1 MQPSPLR
8 SFAWS
13 LALPAVV
20 LAVHAQF
27 ATEVISYTPG
37 TGIATE
43 FGSGLPYNQTAA
55 VLGEP
60 SRITPGQFGGA
71 VDPFAPAYTR
81 DQLLSVGTGGSLTVK
96 FGTPVFNHSG
106 NPFGLDFQ
114 VFGGAGFVVTND
126 FDADF
131 NYIGTPATDGS
142 LFSAQDGTTR
152 VAVSADG
159 VTFFTLDPAL
169 ARPVDG
175 LFPTDGQ
182 GNFGVPLDPAY
193 VGLTFAGKT
202 LAEIRSLY
210 AGSGGGMGYDLA
222 WARNGNGEAVFLPS
236 ISYVRIDVL
245 SGKAEIDGFSAVA
258 TVPEPGTLAL
268 VAVGAAIFLG
278 RQHLGAH
285 SARR

>member
-1 MQPSPLR
+1 MQSSPLR
-8 SFAWS
+8 SLAWS
-13 LALPAVV
+13 LAP
-20 LAVHAQF
+20 LAVALAAQAQF

-60 SRITPGQFGGA
+60 SRVTPGQFGGP

-96 FGTPVFNHSG
+96 FATPVFNDPG

-114 VFGGAGFVVTND
+114 AFGGSGFVVTND

-131 NYIGTPATDGS
+131 NYVGTPATDGS

-152 VAVSADG
+152 VSVSADG

-268 VAVGAAIFLG
+268 AAAAAAVLLG
-278 RQHLGAH
+278 HRHVRAS

>member
-1 MQPSPLR
+1 MHSSPLR
-8 SFAWS
+8 SLAWS
-13 LALPAVV
+13 LAPLAVV
-20 LAVHAQF
+20 LAAQAQF

-60 SRITPGQFGGA
+60 SRVTPGQFGGP

-96 FGTPVFNHSG
+96 FGTPVFNDPG
-106 NPFGLDFQ
+106 NAFGLDFQ
-114 VFGGAGFVVTND
+114 AFGGSGFVVTND

-152 VAVSADG
+152 IAVSADG

-268 VAVGAAIFLG
+268 AAAAAAVLLG
-278 RQHLGAH
+278 HRHLRAG